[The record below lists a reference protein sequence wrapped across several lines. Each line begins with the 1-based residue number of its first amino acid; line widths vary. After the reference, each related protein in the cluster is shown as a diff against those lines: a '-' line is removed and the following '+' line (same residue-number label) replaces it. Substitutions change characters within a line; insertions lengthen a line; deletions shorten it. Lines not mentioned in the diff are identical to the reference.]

1 MSECQSSKLEKG
13 SGVNEIYNTLVSIS
27 KAYAQDKGFAY
38 VIWTDDTFRLAFSH
52 NGNQL
57 SGVWLGIKPFH
68 NQVDL
73 YAYRNISESCAN
85 DLQRNFDGIHLNGH
99 AALQIRSDNLIQA
112 KKFVEIVIHYM
123 ELHRKTMHA

>member
-13 SGVNEIYNTLVSIS
+13 SGVNEIYSELVSFCE
-27 KAYAQDKGFAY
+27 AYAQENGFSY
-38 VIWTDDTFRLAFSH
+38 VTWKDNTFRLAFGR
-52 NGNQL
+52 NGNRL
-57 SGVWLGIKPFH
+57 AGVWLGIKPFY

-73 YAYRNISESCAN
+73 YAYKNISESCAN
-85 DLQRNFDGIHLNGH
+85 DLRRNFDGIHLNGH